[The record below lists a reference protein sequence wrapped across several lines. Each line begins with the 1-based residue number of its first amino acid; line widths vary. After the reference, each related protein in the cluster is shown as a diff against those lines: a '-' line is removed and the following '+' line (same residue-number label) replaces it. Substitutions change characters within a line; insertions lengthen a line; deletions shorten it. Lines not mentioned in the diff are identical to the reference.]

1 MAAPEHFDKSKI
13 IEEEFS
19 IWKKNA
25 PFLYDLLFTFPIETE
40 ISSIEW
46 FPINSKNSTQ
56 NSKNIQEI
64 VLGSKSKKLE
74 DNFLYFLSINIP
86 IDETQFDSQEN
97 QKSTIQT
104 KKQNLEDHPMIRI
117 VDKIQHQG
125 NVNKVRIMPQNSNII
140 STITNKGKIFIYD
153 ISKISN
159 TYENINQKEKQI
171 LNKNPILEYNISEG
185 GNGLS
190 WNYQKEGFLLTGN
203 YKGEI
208 DIFNINAEKKETIQN
223 KKMDSEIKHVSWHKK
238 RDSLFGVTS
247 KNKKFTIFDT
257 RELTGPLYEIE
268 GHEGEVNYLDFH
280 PHSEFIFATC
290 SSDHTVKL
298 WDIRVLPKYL
308 HVLSKHE
315 ESVNCVKWNP
325 FILNSTI
332 LSSSGEDQK
341 IAIWDLEKIG
351 KMQEKDDIEDG
362 PPELLFLHAGHI
374 NKINDFDWSYGESW
388 TIGSIE
394 NDFLQIWQITENI
407 YNEEQEQIEI
417 ESKSQIK

>member
-19 IWKKNA
+19 IWKKMHH
-25 PFLYDLLFTFPIETE
+25 FFYDLLFTFPIETE

-290 SSDHTVKL
+290 SSDHVYIK
-298 WDIRVLPKYL
+298 II
-308 HVLSKHE
+308 
-315 ESVNCVKWNP
+315 
-325 FILNSTI
+325 FLN
-332 LSSSGEDQK
+332 
-341 IAIWDLEKIG
+341 
-351 KMQEKDDIEDG
+351 
-362 PPELLFLHAGHI
+362 HI
-374 NKINDFDWSYGESW
+374 
-388 TIGSIE
+388 
-394 NDFLQIWQITENI
+394 
-407 YNEEQEQIEI
+407 
-417 ESKSQIK
+417 